1 MSKRSL
7 KWGGGIKNAVY
18 EVCKFKCINIRWV
31 ELRVKGEREQG
42 RRLSQY
48 RVRKQVTFLK
58 HPCLPM
64 KLSLLHSFINFFSRN
79 TKEAEINSF
88 KNEVLFNFIRIQSY
102 TGNSLVTTS
111 VLRH

>member
-1 MSKRSL
+1 MD
-7 KWGGGIKNAVY
+7 V
-18 EVCKFKCINIRWV
+18 RWV
-31 ELRVKGEREQG
+31 EWRVKGEEEEG

-48 RVRKQVTFLK
+48 RVRMQVTFFK

-64 KLSLLHSFINFFSRN
+64 KLSLLNSFIYFFSRN

-88 KNEVLFNFIRIQSY
+88 KNEVLFNCKRIQSY
-102 TGNSLVTTS
+102 TGNRLVTTS